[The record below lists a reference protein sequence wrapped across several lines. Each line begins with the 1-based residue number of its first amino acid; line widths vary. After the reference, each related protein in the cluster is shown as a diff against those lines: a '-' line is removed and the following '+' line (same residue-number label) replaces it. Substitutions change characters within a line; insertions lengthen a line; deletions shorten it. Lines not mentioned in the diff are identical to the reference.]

1 MANKPSALE
10 TKYRQVTEDLPGL
23 IGPQRDRL
31 IAHTLAHNTLRKE
44 PIAPATV
51 RLAGALIAASEGQT
65 SVPAA
70 VAEAETIL
78 NLPKYGPILA
88 GLQDALITLRQMD
101 GADLGN
107 RLLVGSLRGYCEHIA
122 REAARLANR
131 LKA

>member
-1 MANKPSALE
+1 MANKSSALE

-23 IGPQRDRL
+23 IGPQRERL
-31 IAHTLAHNTLRKE
+31 VKHALAHSSIRKE
-44 PIAPATV
+44 PISPATV
-51 RLAGALIAASEGQT
+51 RLAGAIIGASQGQT
-65 SVPAA
+65 TEPAA
-70 VAEAETIL
+70 VAEAEAIL

-107 RLLVGSLRGYCEHIA
+107 RLLVGSVRGYCEHIA
-122 REAARLANR
+122 REAATLANR